1 MQTDYRSLPD
11 SLEAEE
17 LAGYFREF
25 LEVYAD
31 APKKL
36 TVLGELYELAY
47 RQWDTYE
54 KLDPSIE
61 ESLEQYLMQAMD
73 FRSFEIT
80 DKILSIVEN
89 LSLKQSFEYI
99 ISQKDENILPAV
111 RELIEEAEEEYGDS
125 IENPYGGFEDDDEE
139 DDW

>member
-31 APKKL
+31 APKTL
-36 TVLGELYELAY
+36 AVLGELYELAY

>member
-1 MQTDYRSLPD
+1 MMCGRVFPS
-11 SLEAEE
+11 EE